1 MTTYYYAVAS
11 RKFLLEEEPLQEVI
25 EERIRNYH
33 EREKAIDFWM
43 IEQPAFLDAPE
54 FAEIKAQCPQPAAA
68 MVSTDLVFITW
79 FKLRVEHVL
88 TGEFEA
94 PSASIPDALASLVTS
109 A

>member
-11 RKFLLEEEPLQEVI
+11 RKFLFEEEPLQEVI
-25 EERIRNYH
+25 EERIRNYN

-43 IEQPAFLDAPE
+43 IDQPAFLDAPE
-54 FAEIKAQCPQPAAA
+54 LAKVKACCPQPAAA
-68 MVSTDLVFITW
+68 MVSTDPVFITW

-88 TGEFEA
+88 TGEFDA
-94 PSASIPDALASLVTS
+94 PSDSIPDPIASLAIT